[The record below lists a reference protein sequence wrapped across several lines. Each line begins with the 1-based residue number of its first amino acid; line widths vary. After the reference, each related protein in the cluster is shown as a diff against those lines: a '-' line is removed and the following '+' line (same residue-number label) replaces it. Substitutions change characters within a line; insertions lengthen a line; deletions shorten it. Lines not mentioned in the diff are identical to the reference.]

1 VIGEP
6 LAPYLAWAKARPRV
20 AWDLASSNLLG
31 CTLADAPWAHQ
42 ALQITAANDEGLAAL
57 VEAIAA
63 RYGLPADCVATAT
76 GASGANFLAFAA
88 LVGPGDEVL
97 VERPGY
103 DPLVGAPRLLG
114 ARVTRFDRWFEDGYR
129 LDPAAVEQALS
140 PRTRLVVV
148 TNLHNPSGV
157 VAAAADL
164 AAVGEVAARVGAR
177 VLVDEVY
184 LDTAWDGAAT
194 TAATLGETFVVTS
207 SLTKSYGLA
216 GLRCGWVVG
225 APDVIAR
232 VRRARDV
239 VDGTGAVPA
248 EAIAAAAFGHLDAL
262 AARARALVG
271 HNFSRVRETLGA
283 ARDVEWVAPAGGTV
297 AFPRL
302 RGRSDAGPFV
312 ARLQSH
318 HSTAVVPGH
327 FFEAPA
333 HFRVGFGGHP
343 DVVEHGLAALA
354 LALEREGG

>member
-1 VIGEP
+1 MILEP

-20 AWDLASSNLLG
+20 TWDLAASNLLG
-31 CTLADAPWAHQ
+31 CALADTPWAHG
-42 ALQITAANDEGLAAL
+42 ALQLTAVNDEGLPGL

-63 RYGLPADCVATAT
+63 RYGLPASCVGTAT

-88 LVGPGDEVL
+88 LVDPGDEVL

-114 ARVTRFDRWFEDGYR
+114 ARVTRFDRRFEDGYR
-129 LDPAAVEQALS
+129 LDPAAVERAVS

-157 VAAAADL
+157 AAAAADL
-164 AAVGEVAARVGAR
+164 AAVGQIAARVGAR

-184 LDTAWDGAAT
+184 LDTARHGAAAS
-194 TAATLGETFVVTS
+194 AAALGEPFVVTS

-248 EAIAAAAFGHLDAL
+248 EAIAAAAFAHLEAL
-262 AARARALVG
+262 AARARSLLDR
-271 HNFSRVRETLGA
+271 NFARVQQTLGGA
-283 ARDVEWVAPAGGTV
+283 HNVEWVAPSGGTV

-302 RGRSDAGPFV
+302 RGRPDAAGFV
-312 ARLQSH
+312 ERLQIH
-318 HSTAVVPGH
+318 HHTAVVPGH
-327 FFEAPA
+327 FFDAPT

-343 DVVEHGLAALA
+343 DIVAHGLAALA